1 MSAAAIISIALA
13 VLGMVGGIV
22 FNFYRTDK
30 ILKQNELIKIINYQ
44 KTDISSFKA
53 EIKSLHDKVESLNKL
68 IRELDTALLRSN
80 AISLS
85 FPFPFWYKSSDGVM
99 RLLNDEYCKTYKKCR
114 EDYIGKRDKEV
125 WDKDIAE
132 KYENSDRET
141 LRSQLGYSV
150 TYDHEVKDTIVI
162 KWRIPGITKEESY
175 IAGIAVPFEDIQNA
189 KELKNNIQNP

>member
-1 MSAAAIISIALA
+1 MSAAAIISIAMA
-13 VLGMVGGIV
+13 VLGMVGGII
-22 FNFYRTDK
+22 FNFHRTDK

-114 EDYIGKRDKEV
+114 EDYIGKRDTDLWDRETAEV
-125 WDKDIAE
+125 F
-132 KYENSDRET
+132 ENSDRKT
-141 LRSQLGYSV
+141 LKSQLGYSV
-150 TYDHEVKDTIVI
+150 TYNREIKDTIII

-175 IAGIAVPFEDIQNA
+175 IAGIAVPLEGIENA
-189 KELKNNIQNP
+189 SELKGNIQL